1 MLNCFGEFL
10 RSDIRA
16 DEITVQMLEQFI
28 IHRRQ
33 SRTANRVAKEER
45 LIAPKTIRNEVF
57 VLVDL
62 FHWAKASDYVAH
74 DPTDKL
80 KKPRRVVYDVP
91 RCLSVDEYL
100 RLKAAITDPV
110 FSDVVD
116 FFLLS
121 GVRRGDGKN
130 VTSENFEWEGM
141 RVKFFQGKQGTWKT
155 IPIGRDLF
163 AVAKRMIDRVGEGR
177 PLVDLHVDRLT
188 TDFAEARD
196 RAGLPKSITFHSL
209 RHTFAS
215 WLVAIGTDIETVQE
229 LVGHSSIESTQ
240 LYLHSFSS
248 SKVSAIDKLV
258 LPRAKTA

>member
-1 MLNCFGEFL
+1 VLNCFGEFL

-80 KKPRRVVYDVP
+80 KKPRRVVYDAP

-100 RLKAAITDPV
+100 NLKASIADPA
-110 FSDVVD
+110 FSDIVD
-116 FFLLS
+116 FYLLT
-121 GVRRGDGKN
+121 GIRRGDGKN
-130 VTSENFEWEGM
+130 VTSGNFDFERM
-141 RVKFFQGKQGTWKT
+141 SVRLPQHKQATWKT

-163 AVAKRMIDRVGEGR
+163 AVAKRMIDRVGPGG

-215 WLVAIGTDIETVQE
+215 WLVAIGADIKTVQE
-229 LVGHSSIESTQ
+229 LVGHSSMESTQ
-240 LYLHSFSS
+240 LYIHTFNSA
-248 SKVSAIDKLV
+248 KVSAIDKLI
-258 LPRAKTA
+258 LPRAKSA